1 MQELIVHLNKRRA
14 IVMRIIV
21 LLAVVA
27 IIISFNFK
35 ITPTAY
41 FGGKYND
48 YLIYGLIIYKI
59 IELSILYYM
68 LLHRHIVYI
77 RKNSDHSERLP
88 KIKKHAK
95 LLLFLIP
102 QGNTIFGI
110 IAYKLSGNVYYFL
123 LFSFIALV
131 TLLLIKPN
139 RLKFNKELVE

>member
-1 MQELIVHLNKRRA
+1 MQELIVHLNKRRT
-14 IVMRIIV
+14 IVMRVIV

-27 IIISFNFK
+27 IIVSYNFT

-41 FGGKYND
+41 FGGKYNA

-68 LLHRHIVYI
+68 LLHRHIAYM
-77 RKNSDHSERLP
+77 RNNANHSERLV
-88 KIKKHAK
+88 KLKKHSK
-95 LLLFLIP
+95 LLFFLIP
-102 QGNTIFGI
+102 QGNTVFGI

-139 RLKFNKELVE
+139 SLKLN

>member
-1 MQELIVHLNKRRA
+1 MQELILHLNKRRTTVM
-14 IVMRIIV
+14 IVIV

-27 IIISFNFK
+27 TIVSYNFK

-68 LLHRHIVYI
+68 LLHRHIAYM
-77 RKNSDHSERLP
+77 RKNENHSQRLV
-88 KIKKHAK
+88 KLRKHSK
-95 LLLFLIP
+95 LLFFLIP

-131 TLLLIKPN
+131 TLLLIRPN
-139 RLKFNKELVE
+139 SLKLDRG

>member
-1 MQELIVHLNKRRA
+1 MQELIVHLNKRRT
-14 IVMRIIV
+14 IVMRVIV
-21 LLAVVA
+21 LFAIVA
-27 IIISFNFK
+27 IIVSYNFT

-41 FGGKYND
+41 FGGKYNA

-68 LLHRHIVYI
+68 LIHRHIAYV
-77 RKNSDHSERLP
+77 RNNVNHSERLV
-88 KIKKHAK
+88 KLRKHSK
-95 LLLFLIP
+95 LLFFLIP

-139 RLKFNKELVE
+139 SLKLN